1 MTKENRQMKKLIQ
14 LVLSAALMLLMSAC
28 ATQPTHLDL
37 VVKSTNNIN
46 LDSDNISSPLMLNF
60 YELDSAE
67 QFSKLDYWT
76 ILDSGTDRLNS
87 DLISQNKHIIVPS
100 EEQHYKILFDEKA
113 KFLGI
118 IGNFRNLDSNST
130 WRYVINLKDK
140 EHNEVELE
148 IDGYEIKEV
157 E

>member
-1 MTKENRQMKKLIQ
+1 MTMNTIIKLALSTVI
-14 LVLSAALMLLMSAC
+14 LVVMSAC
-28 ATQPTHLDL
+28 ASKPTHLDL
-37 VVKSTNNIN
+37 VIKSTNNIN

-76 ILDSGTDRLNS
+76 LLDNGKDRLNS
-87 DLISQNKHIIVPS
+87 DLISQNKHIIIPS

-130 WRYVINLKDK
+130 WRYVINLEDK
-140 EHNEVELE
+140 THNSVDLV
-148 IDGYEIKEV
+148 IDGYEIKEA

>member
-1 MTKENRQMKKLIQ
+1 MKNIVKI
-14 LVLSAALMLLMSAC
+14 VLSATILVAMSGC
-28 ATQPTHLDL
+28 ASKPTHLDL
-37 VVKSTNNIN
+37 VIKSSNNIN
-46 LDSDNISSPLMLNF
+46 LDSDNVSSPLMLNF

-76 ILDSGTDRLNS
+76 LLDSGKDRLNS
-87 DLISQNKHIIVPS
+87 DLISQNKHIILPS
-100 EEQHYKILFDEKA
+100 EKQHYKIIFNDKA

-130 WRYVINLKDK
+130 WRYVINLEDK
-140 EHNEVELE
+140 THNSVELE
-148 IDGYEIKEV
+148 INKYRIKEA

>member
-1 MTKENRQMKKLIQ
+1 MTMKN
-14 LVLSAALMLLMSAC
+14 LVKIALSAVILVVMSAC
-28 ATQPTHLDL
+28 ASKPTHLDL
-37 VVKSTNNIN
+37 VIKSTNNIN

-76 ILDSGTDRLNS
+76 LLDDGKDRLNS

-130 WRYVINLKDK
+130 WRYVINLEDK
-140 EHNEVELE
+140 AHNSVDLE
-148 IDGYEIKEV
+148 IDGYEIKEID
-157 E
+157 

>member
-1 MTKENRQMKKLIQ
+1 MTMNKIVKLALSTVI
-14 LVLSAALMLLMSAC
+14 LVVMSAC
-28 ATQPTHLDL
+28 ASKPTHLDL
-37 VVKSTNNIN
+37 VIKSTNNIN

-76 ILDSGTDRLNS
+76 LLDNGKDRLNS
-87 DLISQNKHIIVPS
+87 DLISQNKHIIIPS

-130 WRYVINLKDK
+130 WRYVINLEDK
-140 EHNEVELE
+140 THNSVDLE
-148 IDGYEIKEV
+148 IDGYEIKEA